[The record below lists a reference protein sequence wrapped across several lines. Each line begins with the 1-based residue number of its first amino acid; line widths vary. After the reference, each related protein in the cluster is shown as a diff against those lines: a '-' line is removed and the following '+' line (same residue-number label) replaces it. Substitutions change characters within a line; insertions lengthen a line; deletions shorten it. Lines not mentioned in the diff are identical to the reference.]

1 MCLSTSYSST
11 TGLQLLVLRL
21 SLHVLL
27 LESTPPV
34 FLAPANVSLV
44 GYLDSLFPYLGTEW
58 RIYIRC
64 MIPFGSANDSL
75 TALLTDS
82 ADSEWYMAIIRLD
95 GTNFPLVSNLHGLQ
109 VLHRSTRTD
118 GKPFQWC
125 GKKHLP
131 LNIHTKCVYN
141 GDVLIKKR
149 TPLVN

>member
-11 TGLQLLVLRL
+11 TGLQLLVLRLSLHVLLVLRL

-58 RIYIRC
+58 RIYVRR

-95 GTNFPLVSNLHGLQ
+95 GTNFPLVS
-109 VLHRSTRTD
+109 
-118 GKPFQWC
+118 K
-125 GKKHLP
+125 
-131 LNIHTKCVYN
+131 
-141 GDVLIKKR
+141 
-149 TPLVN
+149 